1 MDFIT
6 LEEAKLLL
14 EIPEANTSKDSWLSL
29 TIPIVEDEI
38 REYCNN
44 PFLDDFPVAYK
55 GVLVDMVRYRMNGK
69 SGIASESLSRHSVTY
84 DVEYPKTL
92 MKKLKRRVKW

>member
-6 LEEAKLLL
+6 LEEAKTLLG
-14 EIPEANTSKDSWLSL
+14 INDTSKDDWLNL

-38 REYCNN
+38 REYCNDD
-44 PFLDDFPVAYK
+44 FLENFPVAYK
-55 GVLVDMVRYRMNGK
+55 GVLVDMVEYRMGSSKGK
-69 SGIASESLSRHSVTY
+69 ASESLSRHSVTY
-84 DVEYPKTL
+84 DNNYPKDL

>member
-6 LEEAKLLL
+6 LEEAKTLLS
-14 EIPEANTSKDSWLSL
+14 ITDTSKDDWLNL

-44 PFLDDFPVAYK
+44 DFLDNFPVAYK
-55 GVLVDMVRYRMNGK
+55 GVLVDMLKYRIDGK
-69 SGIASESLSRHSVTY
+69 QGKTSESLSRHSVSFDT
-84 DVEYPKTL
+84 DYPKDL
-92 MKKLKRRVKW
+92 MKKLKRRLKW

>member
-6 LEEAKLLL
+6 LEEAKVLLG
-14 EIPEANTSKDSWLSL
+14 INDTSKDDWLNL

-44 PFLDDFPVAYK
+44 DFLEDFPVSYK
-55 GVLVDMVRYRMNGK
+55 GVLIDMVKYRMDGK
-69 SGIASESLSRHSVTY
+69 QGKTSESLSRHSVTY
-84 DVEYPKTL
+84 DNNYPKEL